1 MYLNLTRPGRK
12 RGTTMTQEEIRNRLL
27 ELRHHYA
34 DDEDAI
40 GLIDMYLNSKDDIT
54 ERQLADTMMALDVA
68 CGPEGVI
75 NHESGVN
82 SEH

>member
-1 MYLNLTRPGRK
+1 
-12 RGTTMTQEEIRNRLL
+12 MTQEEIRNRLL
-27 ELRHHYA
+27 ELKQHYA
-34 DDEDAI
+34 DDDDAI

-54 ERQLADTMMALDVA
+54 ERELAGIMMALDVA

-75 NHESGVN
+75 DHESGVN